1 VTAVPA
7 EKGKQK
13 KKAKNK
19 QVGKRP
25 GPRGWW
31 GRGGGMAT
39 YVQAPDEWRGTTVQV
54 CGLWPFTSGTGSPM
68 VGVPIGRNLMSGATM
83 CCDPI
88 SWFMRAKLIS
98 NPSMFVL
105 GKPGLGKALD
115 VDTEIPTP
123 AGLRRMGELQPGDH
137 VFGADGRPTAVV
149 AVSDVMTD
157 RECWELTFSTGERI
171 VADAEHLWVTE
182 TVAQRFRSW
191 TDRSVTRGRKPAGTP
206 QEIAAVAALR
216 GTLGTTPTTV
226 RDVTRALGWA
236 GSPRESSV
244 YQRPL
249 PAGPVTTRE
258 IASTLVARGKKNH
271 AVRVMPGLQLP
282 DADVPLDPYVLGA
295 WLGDGHTDVPRLTTA
310 DQGILDRIAEAGIEY
325 VEQGHYLYHLR
336 IPGTYRQKGAGLTHV
351 LRQLGVLGDKHIPAS
366 YLRGSEHQRRAL
378 LAGLLDTDG
387 TASPAGGQ
395 VQYVSTNERLA
406 ADVQELVASLGY
418 RSTLRKGRAR
428 PEGRDVG
435 PMWTVGFTTT
445 DVVFGL
451 DRKQRVHAER
461 TVGHPERTARRYVVD
476 ARRVS
481 SRPVRCIQVANADGL
496 YLAGR
501 SFITTHNSTITRRM
515 ALGLAGY
522 GVQPLVLG
530 DLKPDYKDLIEAL
543 GGQVI
548 QLGRGR
554 GHLNVLD
561 PGESREAA
569 LRLTGSARQAIQADA
584 HGRRQTMVSALISI
598 MRSQKPTD
606 REETIID
613 EALKVLDDR
622 HQGTPVLRDLLA
634 VVQEAPERVRNVA
647 LDRGSMDRYREITE
661 GLEASLIGLVGG
673 GRLGEIFSEQTD
685 NPMMM
690 DRPVVFDVSN
700 IDDSETSLQ
709 AAVLL
714 ACWSYGFGA
723 VAVAQALADA
733 GLEPRRHYYVIL
745 DELWRVLRA
754 GQGMVD
760 RVDALTR
767 LNRQRGVGMAM
778 ISHTMSD
785 LQALANEE
793 DRMKARGFVER
804 SGMAILGGL
813 PRAEMQQLTSVIP
826 MSQEEQ
832 DMLIGWQDPPA
843 WDPQT
848 GEEAAPPGRGNF
860 LIKVGGRPGIP
871 VHVDLTTVEREIN
884 DTNKLW
890 KTGAEGQPVKVVVAD
905 DGTEEVVGAASLDDP
920 SMLPPPDPTTML
932 PPDPATML
940 PPPDPTRMVYGDQ
953 APQQPSPQHY
963 QPEQQQ
969 HYGAEQQQYPPPQRY
984 QPEPDSQAYPGSPP
998 PDPMLPPPDPRTQVD
1013 PHRRDAV

>member
-1 VTAVPA
+1 VTVSMP
-7 EKGKQK
+7 EKGK
-13 KKAKNK
+13 KNK
-19 QVGKRP
+19 NKKGPLGKRP
-25 GPRGWW
+25 TARGWP

-39 YVQAPDEWRGTTVQV
+39 YVQAADEWRGTTVQV

-105 GKPGLGKALD
+105 GKPGLGK
-115 VDTEIPTP
+115 
-123 AGLRRMGELQPGDH
+123 
-137 VFGADGRPTAVV
+137 
-149 AVSDVMTD
+149 
-157 RECWELTFSTGERI
+157 
-171 VADAEHLWVTE
+171 
-182 TVAQRFRSW
+182 
-191 TDRSVTRGRKPAGTP
+191 
-206 QEIAAVAALR
+206 
-216 GTLGTTPTTV
+216 
-226 RDVTRALGWA
+226 
-236 GSPRESSV
+236 
-244 YQRPL
+244 
-249 PAGPVTTRE
+249 
-258 IASTLVARGKKNH
+258 
-271 AVRVMPGLQLP
+271 
-282 DADVPLDPYVLGA
+282 
-295 WLGDGHTDVPRLTTA
+295 
-310 DQGILDRIAEAGIEY
+310 
-325 VEQGHYLYHLR
+325 
-336 IPGTYRQKGAGLTHV
+336 
-351 LRQLGVLGDKHIPAS
+351 
-366 YLRGSEHQRRAL
+366 
-378 LAGLLDTDG
+378 
-387 TASPAGGQ
+387 
-395 VQYVSTNERLA
+395 
-406 ADVQELVASLGY
+406 
-418 RSTLRKGRAR
+418 
-428 PEGRDVG
+428 
-435 PMWTVGFTTT
+435 
-445 DVVFGL
+445 
-451 DRKQRVHAER
+451 
-461 TVGHPERTARRYVVD
+461 
-476 ARRVS
+476 
-481 SRPVRCIQVANADGL
+481 
-496 YLAGR
+496 
-501 SFITTHNSTITRRM
+501 STITRRM

-522 GVQPLVLG
+522 GIQPLVLG

-598 MRSQKPTD
+598 MRSAPPTD

-613 EALKVLDDR
+613 EALKVLDER
-622 HQGTPVLRDLLA
+622 HQGTPVLRDLLK
-634 VVQEAPERVRNVA
+634 VVQEAPERVRDVA
-647 LDRGSMDRYREITE
+647 LDRGSIERYREITE

-685 NPMMM
+685 NPMQM

-733 GLEPRRHYYVIL
+733 GLEPRRHYFVIL

-754 GQGMVD
+754 GRGMVD

-785 LQALANEE
+785 LEALPTEE

-804 SGMAILGGL
+804 SGMAVLGGL
-813 PRAEMQQLTSVIP
+813 PRAEMRQLTSVIP
-826 MSQEEQ
+826 MSSEEQ
-832 DMLIGWQDPPA
+832 DMLVGWQDPPA
-843 WDPQT
+843 WDPAT

-871 VHVDLTTVEREIN
+871 VHVDLTSVEREIN

-890 KTGAEGQPVKVVVAD
+890 KTGSEGQPVKVVVAD
-905 DGTEEVVGAASLDDP
+905 DGTEQIVAEASLDDP
-920 SMLPPPDPTTML
+920 MMLPPPDPSTMR

-940 PPPDPTRMVYGDQ
+940 PPPDPAT
-953 APQQPSPQHY
+953 
-963 QPEQQQ
+963 
-969 HYGAEQQQYPPPQRY
+969 
-984 QPEPDSQAYPGSPP
+984 
-998 PDPMLPPPDPRTQVD
+998 MLPPPDPRT
-1013 PHRRDAV
+1013 RRDAV